1 MIHKETNFEVLNMR
15 KIELKK
21 NEKCLIESMGC
32 KLVFFDGKQLEL
44 KKLEKNI
51 LLEQNECAFINNFKE
66 LVLEN
71 HSQKGVRV
79 IICSLTILKDIGKCV
94 KKFEL
99 NKELEILIDLL
110 FSKEFCLEQDTQ
122 ESMLSI
128 ITSKV
133 LKNKNSSS
141 YSDVIGKIIEYLE
154 NSIYTNVNLDKLSE
168 ICFLS
173 KSRLC
178 ILFKKETG
186 KSIITYFTF
195 LKIRKA
201 KELMGD
207 SEKNISEISDILG
220 FKNLQ
225 YFSNVFRKNTGLCPT
240 EYRKQL
246 FKM

>member
-1 MIHKETNFEVLNMR
+1 MR
-15 KIELKK
+15 KIKLKK
-21 NEKCLIESMGC
+21 NEKCLIESTGC
-32 KLVFFDGKQLEL
+32 KIVFFDGNKLEI

-71 HSQKGVRV
+71 HSQKEIRV
-79 IICSLTILKDIGKCV
+79 IICSLTGLKNSSKCV
-94 KKFEL
+94 NKFEL
-99 NKELEILIDLL
+99 NKEVGILIDLL
-110 FSKEFCLEQDTQ
+110 FSKEFCLEKDTQ

-128 ITSKV
+128 ITSKI
-133 LKNKNSSS
+133 LKNIKDAP

-207 SEKNISEISDILG
+207 SDKNISEISDILG